1 MSKNKF
7 EPSFGIVEFAEKT
20 LGFKL
25 YPFQMV
31 VLEQIELAMRDN
43 KQICIQ
49 GIRQGKRQI
58 NTIAQAYWYE
68 VNNKNGEKNM
78 NDKLMS
84 IWLDIKKINDRQ
96 TLEQYLFEKSKCELI
111 DLSLLLLDY
120 ILVLRAENREEI

>member
-1 MSKNKF
+1 
-7 EPSFGIVEFAEKT
+7 
-20 LGFKL
+20 
-25 YPFQMV
+25 
-31 VLEQIELAMRDN
+31 
-43 KQICIQ
+43 
-49 GIRQGKRQI
+49 
-58 NTIAQAYWYE
+58 
-68 VNNKNGEKNM
+68 M